1 MKIYE
6 SIYFLLYSCMRYQ
19 KGLRTNNFCQML
31 NSTAS
36 SPPSSQPTT
45 TTNTNSKQAT
55 NANTV
60 VKAAC
65 FQHLTHLSLFKT
77 YFQYKKQVGK
87 FFEQL
92 ACYLYHS

>member
-1 MKIYE
+1 MNIYE

-45 TTNTNSKQAT
+45 TTTNTNSKQAT
-55 NANTV
+55 NANCRKSCLFPTPIP
-60 VKAAC
+60 
-65 FQHLTHLSLFKT
+65 HLSLFKT
-77 YFQYKKQVGK
+77 YFQYKKQVGEV
-87 FFEQL
+87 F
-92 ACYLYHS
+92 